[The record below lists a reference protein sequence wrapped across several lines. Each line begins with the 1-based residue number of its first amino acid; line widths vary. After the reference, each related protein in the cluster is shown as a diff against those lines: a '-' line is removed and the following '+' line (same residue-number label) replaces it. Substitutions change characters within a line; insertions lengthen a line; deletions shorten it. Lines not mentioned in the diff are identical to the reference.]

1 MVSDSRAITG
11 VQNSR
16 NSTPS
21 QRGRLNATGGG
32 RDVNAYVKHPRDPT
46 DSYKESPYSER
57 YSQPNVL
64 SVF

>member
-1 MVSDSRAITG
+1 MVSDCHAISG

-21 QRGRLNATGGG
+21 QRGRLNATGGA
-32 RDVNAYVKHPRDPT
+32 RDVNAYVKHSRDPT

-57 YSQPNVL
+57 
-64 SVF
+64 